1 MGVNEILIG
10 IFTAAF
16 LMFLRSA
23 NVTANRQKVTAI
35 QLKGYLSYWQ
45 QQIIEHDFFSIYYF
59 GVKWN
64 KEIKELVKNGG
75 SAEDIVKLNEEKKKT
90 ALELK
95 EAIES
100 EPPEVAFNKELTI
113 RSIENIPKNVL
124 DNLMAYALSSE
135 QNLVDGKTFVSDE
148 AASHLDPYSAQ
159 VCIELKMKLIALIS
173 PLVILILR
181 VAEDGKGFEP
191 KNYAQEISELT
202 WKAILVS
209 KDIDALST
217 SIEKYI
223 SKSVFT
229 LTLDNVGL

>member
-1 MGVNEILIG
+1 MGLNEILVG

-16 LMFLRSA
+16 LMFLRNA
-23 NVTANRQKVTAI
+23 NVTANRQKVTAV
-35 QLKGYLSYWQ
+35 QLKAYLSYWQ

-75 SAEDIVKLNEEKKKT
+75 SPEDIVKLNEEKKET
-90 ALELK
+90 SLK
-95 EAIES
+95 LKDAIES
-100 EPPEVAFNKELTI
+100 ESPDVPFDKELII
-113 RSIENIPKNVL
+113 RSIEKIPKSVL
-124 DNLMAYALSSE
+124 DNFMAQALSSE

-148 AASHLDPYSAQ
+148 NASHLDLYSAQ
-159 VCIELKMKLIALIS
+159 VCIELKMKLIALMFPI
-173 PLVILILR
+173 VILMLR
-181 VAEDGKGFEP
+181 VAEDGESFQP

-209 KDIDALST
+209 KDIDSLST

-223 SKSVFT
+223 SKSVFM